1 MSLNNTIISQSFDPH
16 FKLFHELMA
25 RKIREILLVSTPYD
39 AWIMEQDCC
48 LSERIINEYRGLNL
62 SHPPRLTWTATAEDT
77 LRKLKEKKFDL
88 VITMP
93 RLADMDAFVLGQK
106 IKQQAPDLPVVL
118 FSHSSIPSRECVISK
133 TRPPGIDRIFVW
145 TGSTDLLL
153 AVIKSTEDAMNV
165 DADTEYG
172 GIRVILFVE
181 DSPIYLSSLLPIFYK
196 ELVIQTQEIM
206 EEGLNEEHRLLTM
219 RARPKILVAEDYE
232 EAISLYRKY
241 ERYILGV
248 ISDVRFPKQCHLQDD
263 AGIQFLRQVKKDHFD
278 IPLILGSS
286 EPSNAALAKTIPADF
301 VDKNSP
307 SLHDDIR
314 TFFKHRLGFGDFVF
328 KMPDGR
334 EIARASNLR
343 TLEKLFATIPDESF
357 VQHCNNN
364 DFSRWLFARTEVELA
379 SKVRPLRHGD
389 FEDVESHRQFLLEA
403 IRARRRER
411 QRGVVVDFDPESF
424 DPDTDFLKLGK
435 GSLGG
440 KARGLAF
447 LTTLL
452 RQDPDAFSEFEDIR
466 IYVPQ
471 TLVLTTDAFEEFVLL
486 NSLSDLATTDLPDE
500 QIAHHFVQ
508 GTFPAWV
515 HENLRAYLE
524 KVRYPL
530 AVRSSSL
537 LEDSQF
543 RAYAGLYSTY
553 MLTNDCPALEERL
566 EQLLRAVKLVYAS
579 TYYQAPKAFSRR
591 VGQRTEEEQMAVII
605 QQLAGKNYNS
615 YFYPAISGVAQS
627 HNYYPFARMKP
638 EDGIATIAMGLGKMV
653 VEGEQ
658 SLRFCPK
665 YPQIQP
671 QRSTVEDML
680 SNAQQEFY
688 CLSMQQVC
696 QALDI
701 NDSSNLTRRDIMD
714 AVHEPPMRL
723 LSSTYLPQENRI
735 RDSHTS
741 RGYPVLTFAQILKHN
756 QVPLAGI
763 LEAAL
768 DLGQQGM
775 GTPVEIEFSVNLPDA
790 NSAQAEFAFLQVRP
804 MTARAESRQVDI
816 TPDDREKAFC
826 LSTKALGNTER
837 GDMQDIL
844 YVKPDVF
851 DPARTREIAKEIS
864 KINAKLASE
873 NRNYLLIGPGR
884 WGSADRFLGIPVNW
898 KDIHGVG
905 AIVETGSD
913 KLKAEPSQGSHF
925 FHNIT
930 TLGINYIT
938 VTQKRFGSLDWD
950 WLTSLEVMEETE
962 HVAHVRLKRPI
973 MLKVDGRSSMS
984 VMYLSQTEQGAEL
997 AREESLVSPLSS

>member
-1 MSLNNTIISQSFDPH
+1 MPLKTSIFSNFDPH

-25 RKIREILLVSTPYD
+25 RKVREILLVSTPYD

-62 SHPPRLTWTATAEDT
+62 SHPPRLTWTATAEEALDKLT
-77 LRKLKEKKFDL
+77 RKQFDM

-118 FSHSSIPSRECVISK
+118 FSHSSIPSQECSISQ
-133 TRPPGIDRIFVW
+133 TRPSGIDRIFVW

-153 AVIKSTEDAMNV
+153 AAIKSTEDAMNV
-165 DADTEYG
+165 DADTEHG

-196 ELVIQTQEIM
+196 ELVSQTQEVM

-232 EAISLYRKY
+232 EAVALYRRY
-241 ERYILGV
+241 EPYILGV
-248 ISDVRFPKQCHLQDD
+248 ISDVRFPKQCHLQED
-263 AGIQFLRQVKKDHFD
+263 AGIQFLRQVKADHFD

-286 EPSNAALAKTIPADF
+286 EPSNADMAHLIPADF

-307 SLHDDIR
+307 SLHEDIR
-314 TFFKHRLGFGDFVF
+314 AFFKNRLGFGDFVF
-328 KMPDGR
+328 KMPNGQ

-343 TLEKLFATIPDESF
+343 DLEKLFATIPEEAF

-389 FEDVESHRQFLLEA
+389 FEDVESHRQFLLES
-403 IRARRRER
+403 IRTRRRDR
-411 QRGVVVDFDPESF
+411 QRGVVVDFDPETF

-452 RQDPDAFSEFEDIR
+452 RQHPQMLSAFAHTHV
-466 IYVPQ
+466 YVPQ
-471 TLVLTTDAFEEFVLL
+471 TLVVTTDAFEEFIEINDLK
-486 NSLSDLATTDLPDE
+486 DLATADLSDE
-500 QIAHHFVQ
+500 QIAQPFLQ
-508 GTFPAWV
+508 GTFPEWV
-515 HENLRAYLE
+515 TDNLRAYL
-524 KVRYPL
+524 KNVNYPL

-543 RAYAGLYSTY
+543 RAYAGLYNTY
-553 MLTNDCPALEERL
+553 MLTNDCPGLEERL
-566 EQLLRAVKLVYAS
+566 NQLLHAIKLVYAS
-579 TYYQAPKAFSRR
+579 TYYQAPKTFSRR

-605 QQLAGKNYNS
+605 QQLAGRCFNG

-658 SLRFCPK
+658 SLRFCPR

-671 QRSTVEDML
+671 QRSSVDDIL
-680 SNAQQEFY
+680 SNAQQDFY
-688 CLSMQQVC
+688 CLPMNNTC

-701 NDSSNLTRRDIMD
+701 NDASNLARRDIMD

-723 LSSTYLPQENRI
+723 LTSTYIPQEHRI
-735 RDSHTS
+735 RDTHTS
-741 RGYPVLTFAQILKHN
+741 KGYPVLTFAQVLKHS
-756 QVPLAGI
+756 QVPLPEI

-768 DLGQQGM
+768 NLGAKGM

-790 NSAQAEFAFLQVRP
+790 DHAQAEFAFLQVRP
-804 MTARAESRQVDI
+804 MTARAESQQVDI
-816 TPDDREKAFC
+816 TSQDNERAFC
-826 LSTKALGNTER
+826 QSAKALGNTQR

-844 YVKPDVF
+844 YVKPQSF
-851 DPARTREIAKEIS
+851 DPAKTREIAQEIS
-864 KINAKLASE
+864 RLNAKLAQK
-873 NRNYLLIGPGR
+873 NCTYLLIGPGR

-898 KDIHGVG
+898 RDIHGVG

-930 TLGINYIT
+930 TLGINYLT
-938 VTQKRFGSLDWD
+938 VTEKRHGSLDWD
-950 WLTSLEVMEETE
+950 WLTSQDIYEETE
-962 HVAHVRLKRPI
+962 HVAHVRLSSPI
-973 MLKVDGRSSMS
+973 MLKVDGRTSTG
-984 VMYLSQTEQGAEL
+984 VIY
-997 AREESLVSPLSS
+997 VS